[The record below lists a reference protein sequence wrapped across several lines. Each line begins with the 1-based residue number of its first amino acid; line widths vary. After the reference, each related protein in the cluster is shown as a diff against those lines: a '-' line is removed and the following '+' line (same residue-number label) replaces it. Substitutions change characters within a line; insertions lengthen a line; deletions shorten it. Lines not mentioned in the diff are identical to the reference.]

1 MEQKPKVSTSDI
13 ISILAGLKNTSPNSG
28 TPKSFT
34 EVDDKKILPPHP
46 GNYHT
51 PNFLRNF
58 KGQNSGTLSNTNNNN
73 NNREGSPLSKIFN
86 DKKSSGKFSKFDS
99 LVQRFKFNESFDSL
113 ALAIEAPNKNKEVV
127 LGKMTKINSQ
137 KSAAIAKTI
146 KSLNDPFFF

>member
-1 MEQKPKVSTSDI
+1 M
-13 ISILAGLKNTSPNSG
+13 AGLKNTSPKSG
-28 TPKSFT
+28 KSGAPKSVT
-34 EVDDKKILPPHP
+34 EVDECKLLPPYP

-58 KGQNSGTLSNTNNNN
+58 QGRNSGTLSNNHH

-86 DKKSSGKFSKFDS
+86 DKKSSGKFSKFNS
-99 LVQRFKFNESFDSL
+99 LVQRFKDSESLDSL
-113 ALAIEAPNKNKEVV
+113 ALAIEMPNKKEEAV